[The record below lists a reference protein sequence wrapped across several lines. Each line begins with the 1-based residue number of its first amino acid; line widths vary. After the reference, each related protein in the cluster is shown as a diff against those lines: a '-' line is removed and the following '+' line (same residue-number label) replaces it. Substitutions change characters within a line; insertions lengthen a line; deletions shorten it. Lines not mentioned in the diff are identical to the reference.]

1 MRHWKLTSVMM
12 AFGLALTACAPDAG
26 DDPAPDTDADSA
38 TDTDESGETAD
49 ASGESVTLV
58 ANLWPG
64 SMANVQVA
72 GRVLEEELGADV
84 EIVEIDE
91 NAAWTGLDSGEYDAV
106 LELWLSG
113 HEDNYA
119 QYVEDIGSVEDIG
132 EIGVVGEIGWFLPE
146 YVLEEYPEMETWEGI
161 EGNEDV
167 FATAETGDAGRFLAA
182 DPSFVQFDET
192 IIENLDLNLE
202 VVQSGSESAQLA
214 EVQTALDQEE
224 PVLFYFYTPHWMH
237 ERYDLAQVELPEYEE
252 GCGEPEDERT
262 CGYPEERMLKIVNA
276 DLSENAP
283 VSYEFLEN
291 FQMENEWQDEITFM
305 MADEGEGMDPEE
317 AAQQWLDDNP
327 DVVDAWL
334 P

>member
-1 MRHWKLTSVMM
+1 MSSVWKLST
-12 AFGLALTACAPDAG
+12 ATLALGLALSACAPETGG
-26 DDPAPDTDADSA
+26 DDAAD
-38 TDTDESGETAD
+38 DGDNGETAD

-72 GRVLEEELGADV
+72 ARVLEHELGADV

-106 LELWLSG
+106 LELWVSG

-132 EIGVVGEIGWFLPE
+132 ELGFQGEIGWYVPA

-161 EGNEDV
+161 EGNEEI
-167 FATAETGDAGRFLAA
+167 FATSETGDAGRFLAA
-182 DPSFVQFDET
+182 DPSFVQHDET
-192 IIENLDLNLE
+192 LIENLDLNLE

-214 EVQTALDQEE
+214 EVETAIEQEE
-224 PVLFYFYTPHWMH
+224 PILFYFYSPHWMH
-237 ERYDLAQVELPEYEE
+237 ERYDLERVELPEYEE
-252 GCGEPEDERT
+252 GCEEPEDERT
-262 CGYPEERMLKIVNA
+262 CDYPEESMLKIVNA
-276 DLSENAP
+276 DLADNAP
-283 VSYEFLEN
+283 VTYEFLQN
-291 FQMENEWQDEITFM
+291 FQMESEWQDEITLL
-305 MADEGEGMDPEE
+305 MADEGEGMSPEDA
-317 AAQQWLDDNP
+317 AAQWVEENEDAWQ
-327 DVVDAWL
+327 AWL

>member
-1 MRHWKLTSVMM
+1 MRSTWKLTTTTAV
-12 AFGLALTACAPDAG
+12 AALALAACAPDTGG
-26 DDPAPDTDADSA
+26 DAPA
-38 TDTDESGETAD
+38 TDGDTADGDAAAD

-72 GRVLEEELGADV
+72 GQVLEERLGADV

-113 HEDNYA
+113 HQDNYE
-119 QYVEDIGSVEDIG
+119 QYVEDLGTVEDIG
-132 EIGVVGEIGWFLPE
+132 EIGVVGEIGWFVPS
-146 YVLEEYPEMETWEGI
+146 YVLDEYPEMETWEGL

-192 IIENLDLNLE
+192 IIDNLDLDLE

-214 EVQTALDQEE
+214 EVQTALDQQE

-237 ERYDLAQVELPEYEE
+237 ERYELSQVELPDFEE
-252 GCGEPEDERT
+252 GCEEPEGERT

-276 DLSENAP
+276 QLSEDAP
-283 VSYEFLEN
+283 TSYAFLEA
-291 FQMENEWQDEITFM
+291 FEMENAWQDEITLL
-305 MADEGEGMDPEE
+305 MADEGEGLSPEE
-317 AAQQWLDDNP
+317 AAARWIEENP
-327 DVVDAWL
+327 DVVDGWVDAVA
-334 P
+334 

>member
-1 MRHWKLTSVMM
+1 MRTPWKITTAIAAL
-12 AFGLALTACAPDAG
+12 GLALAACAPDT
-26 DDPAPDTDADSA
+26 DTDAPDVG
-38 TDTDESGETAD
+38 DDDNGEATAD

-64 SMANVQVA
+64 SMANVQIA
-72 GRVLEEELGADV
+72 GRVLEEHLGADV

-113 HEDNYA
+113 HQDNYA

-132 EIGVVGEIGWFLPE
+132 EIGVLGEIGWFIPE
-146 YVLEEYPEMETWEGI
+146 YVLDEYPEMETWEGI
-161 EGNEDV
+161 EGNEEI
-167 FATAETGDAGRFLAA
+167 FSTAETGDAGQFLAA
-182 DPSFVQFDET
+182 DPSFVQHDDVL
-192 IIENLDLNLE
+192 IDNLGLNLE

-214 EVQTALDQEE
+214 EVQTAIEQEE

-237 ERYDLAQVELPEYEE
+237 ERYDLVQVELPEYEE
-252 GCGEPEDERT
+252 GCEDPEDERT

-283 VSYEFLEN
+283 VSYEFLSA

-305 MADEGEGMDPEE
+305 MADEGEGMAPEE
-317 AAQQWLDDNP
+317 AAEQWLEDNP
-327 DVVDAWL
+327 DVVDEWL
-334 P
+334 AALG